1 MIRTYLAILWAV
13 IYLTGSIPVQIYA
26 GIVGKKDPAKR
37 DRITMRQIQWTFG
50 VLLKICGT
58 KIEVRGRENIPEAGD
73 SVLYISNH
81 RSYFDIVATY
91 VLMKG
96 PTGYVAKQEFRNI
109 PIFMTWMKY
118 VHCLFLDRKD
128 PKKAI
133 RTMNSGVDELK
144 KGVSLWIC
152 PEGTRTKTDSELE
165 MMDFK
170 AGSFKLAEKS
180 KRPVLP
186 VALTGTRNIY
196 EGNGK
201 FGGLH
206 KIRKAHIIIEFG
218 KPIPTEGMS
227 PEERKELPER
237 TRGIILEMLKVH
249 QNSRKKT
256 DA

>member
-1 MIRTYLAILWAV
+1 MIRTYLAILWAIV
-13 IYLTGSIPVQIYA
+13 YLTGSIPVQIYA
-26 GIVGKKDPAKR
+26 GIVGKKDPKKR
-37 DRITMRQIQWTFG
+37 DRIAFRQIQWTFG
-50 VLLKICGT
+50 VLLKITGT
-58 KIEVRGRENIPEAGD
+58 KIEVRGKENIPEAGN
-73 SVLYISNH
+73 SVLYVSNH
-81 RSYFDIVATY
+81 RSYFDIICTY

-96 PTGYVAKQEFRNI
+96 DTGYVAKQEFGNI
-109 PIFMTWMKY
+109 PVFMTWMKY
-118 VHCLFLDRKD
+118 IHCLLLDRSD

-144 KGVSLWIC
+144 NGVSLWIC
-152 PEGTRTKTDSELE
+152 PEGTRTKTDSDLE
-165 MMDFK
+165 MMEFK

-206 KIRKAHIIIEFG
+206 KIRKAHIIVEFG

-227 PEERKELPER
+227 MEERKELPER
-237 TRGIILEMLKVH
+237 SRQIILEMLKSH
-249 QNSRKKT
+249 QKKK
-256 DA
+256 